1 MTETTDDELMA
12 RVRDGDTA
20 ALGVLFERH
29 HGPLYSF
36 FVRLTG
42 RTATSE
48 DLVQEVFLRILKY
61 RHTYRG
67 SSPFRTWMYQIAR
80 NARVDH
86 YRKHWRE
93 SELGE
98 EGGVD
103 LPSPHASPSDDL
115 AQSQDVALLHRALAK
130 LPVEKREVLVLSRF
144 HDMRYEEIGRVLNCS
159 EGTIKV
165 RVHRAMKDLR
175 AAFEELTR
183 NSLERA

>member
-1 MTETTDDELMA
+1 MTEATDDQLME
-12 RVRDGDTA
+12 RVRDGDVA
-20 ALGVLFERH
+20 PLGVLFERYQ
-29 HGPLYSF
+29 GPLYNF

-42 RTATSE
+42 RPATSE

-67 SSPFRTWMYQIAR
+67 TSPFRTWMYQIAR

-93 SELGE
+93 TELGE

-103 LPSPHASPSDDL
+103 LPSPAASASDTL
-115 AQSQDVALLHRALAK
+115 ADAQEVALLHAALAR

-144 HDMRYEEIGRVLNCS
+144 HDMRYEEIGRVMGCS

-165 RVHRAMKDLR
+165 RVHRAMKELR
-175 AAFEELTR
+175 EVYRQLTR
-183 NSLERA
+183 ESLERA